1 MLSEQRA
8 GLERDAVKQALKKAK
23 GNRTLVARLLG
34 VSRRTLYTTSSRP
47 SVSPTE
53 NSRRFS
59 RARRRR
65 RLTDSPPGA
74 VTGWSSVSRMV
85 RRNRLNDLSG
95 MPRAVLRSRR
105 ARRMA
110 RVYGKDLIIELM
122 ETVRR
127 LDQGM
132 ARQEEV
138 NERILARL
146 DLMSERTNA
155 IAGQLGVV
163 SGRLDDLTQRMN
175 DLTQRMNEL
184 TQRMNELTQRMNELT
199 QRMNELTERM
209 NEVAG
214 DVTSLRSGFVEL
226 AADQSLLGSD
236 FARFRVLTQELRQN
250 LRRLTELFL
259 QSLDTSTDRFD
270 ELEARLAALEK
281 KTG

>member
-1 MLSEQRA
+1 
-8 GLERDAVKQALKKAK
+8 
-23 GNRTLVARLLG
+23 
-34 VSRRTLYTTSSRP
+34 
-47 SVSPTE
+47 
-53 NSRRFS
+53 
-59 RARRRR
+59 
-65 RLTDSPPGA
+65 
-74 VTGWSSVSRMV
+74 
-85 RRNRLNDLSG
+85 
-95 MPRAVLRSRR
+95 
-105 ARRMA
+105 MA

-138 NERILARL
+138 NERIFTRL

-155 IAGQLGVV
+155 IAGQLGIV
-163 SGRLDDLTQRMN
+163 SSRLD

-184 TQRMNELTQRMNELT
+184 TQRMNELTQ
-199 QRMNELTERM
+199 RM

-226 AADQSLLGSD
+226 AADQSLLGSE
-236 FARFRVLTQELRQN
+236 FAGFRVLTQELRQN
-250 LRRLTELFL
+250 LRRLTELFV
-259 QSLDTSTDRFD
+259 QSLGTSADRFD